1 MVTAES
7 GVAGGGGRGAAALLR
22 EVATARFARQVV
34 LGRWFMVFACLL
46 ILSASGATYIF
57 GIYSKV
63 LKSSLG
69 YDQRTLNTLSF
80 FKDLGANVGVIS
92 GLINEVTPP
101 WVVLAM
107 GAAMNLP
114 QLRGELGSDA
124 MVTAESGVAGG
135 GGRGAAALLRE
146 VATARFARQVVLG
159 RWFMVF
165 ACLLIL
171 SASGAT
177 YIFGIYSKVLKS
189 SLGYD
194 QRTLNTLS
202 FFKDLGANV
211 GVISGL
217 INEVTPPWVVLAMGA
232 AMNLV
237 GYLMV
242 YLAVAGR
249 TARPP
254 VWLMC
259 IYICVGAN
267 SQSFA
272 NTGALVTC
280 VKNFPESRGIVLGL
294 LKGFVGLSGAI
305 FTQLYVAIYGDDA
318 KSLVLLI
325 AWLPAAISILFVHTV
340 RIMPYRPSRR
350 RADGEASA
358 ATNNDAFFCFLYISI
373 ALAVYLLTMIV
384 VQNQTNFSHT
394 AYVVSAAALLLVL
407 FLPLVV
413 VIKQE
418 YQIKKELDDS
428 LREPPTVTIEK
439 PAAAAAAMQMSTSI
453 TKPKTETP
461 SSSSP
466 APPSSCL
473 GSCLKHMFNP
483 PAQGEDYSIL
493 QALVSVDMLVL
504 FLATICGVGGT
515 LTAIDN
521 MGQIGQSL
529 GYPAKSIKT
538 FISLISIWNYAG
550 RVTSGFASEIFLTRY
565 KFPRPL
571 MLTLVLL
578 LACVGHLLIAFG
590 VPQSLYAASV
600 IIGFCFGAQWP
611 LLFAIISEVFG
622 LKYYSTL
629 YNFGSVA
636 SPIGAYVL
644 NVRVAG
650 YLYDVEA
657 AKQHGGSLAGGD
669 KTCIG
674 VQCFRKAFL
683 IITAATVAGA
693 LISLVLVWRTRN
705 FYKGDI
711 YAKFRENAAGDE
723 ATTECNSV
731 TDNAVEKKSTLVNDG
746 NNKKG

>member
-1 MVTAES
+1 MVFAS
-7 GVAGGGGRGAAALLR
+7 GSGAGGAAGRPQVL
-22 EVATARFARQVV
+22 TARFVRQVV

-57 GIYSKV
+57 SIYSKV

-80 FKDLGANVGVIS
+80 FKDLGANVGVLS

-107 GAAMNLP
+107 GAAMNL
-114 QLRGELGSDA
+114 A
-124 MVTAESGVAGG
+124 
-135 GGRGAAALLRE
+135 
-146 VATARFARQVVLG
+146 
-159 RWFMVF
+159 
-165 ACLLIL
+165 
-171 SASGAT
+171 
-177 YIFGIYSKVLKS
+177 
-189 SLGYD
+189 
-194 QRTLNTLS
+194 
-202 FFKDLGANV
+202 
-211 GVISGL
+211 
-217 INEVTPPWVVLAMGA
+217 
-232 AMNLV
+232 
-237 GYLMV
+237 GYLMI
-242 YLAVAGR
+242 YLAIDGR

-280 VKNFPESRGIVLGL
+280 VKNFPESRGVVLGL

-305 FTQLYVAIYGDDA
+305 FTQLYQAIYGDDA

-325 AWLPAAISILFVHTV
+325 AWLPAAISVLFVHTV
-340 RIMPYRPSRR
+340 RIMPYPRSSRR
-350 RADGEASA
+350 RGPSA
-358 ATNNDAFFCFLYISI
+358 ATSNDAFFCFLYISI
-373 ALAVYLLTMIV
+373 ALAAYLLIMIV
-384 VQNQTNFSHT
+384 VQRQVNFSR
-394 AYVVSAAALLLVL
+394 AAFAVSSAALLLIL
-407 FLPLVV
+407 FLPLAVV
-413 VIKQE
+413 VKQE
-418 YQIKKELDDS
+418 YKIQKELEES
-428 LREPPTVTIEK
+428 LREPPTVTVEK
-439 PAAAAAAMQMSTSI
+439 PAAAASLQLAVAQSMTTGTEAA
-453 TKPKTETP
+453 EP
-461 SSSSP
+461 SSTQPSRS
-466 APPSSCL
+466 SSCL
-473 GSCLKHMFNP
+473 GSCLRHMFSP
-483 PAQGEDYSIL
+483 PAQGEDYTIL

-529 GYPAKSIKT
+529 GYPSKSINT
-538 FISLISIWNYAG
+538 FVSLISIWNYAG
-550 RVTSGFASEIFLTRY
+550 RVTAGFASEVFLERY

-578 LACVGHLLIAFG
+578 LSCVGHLLIAFG
-590 VPQSLYAASV
+590 VPQSLYVSSV
-600 IIGFCFGAQWP
+600 VIGFCFGAQWP

-650 YLYDVEA
+650 ALYDAEA
-657 AKQHGGSLAGGD
+657 ARQHGGSLAGAGD

-674 VQCFRKAFL
+674 VECFRKSFL

-693 LISLVLVWRTRN
+693 LVSLVLVWRTWN

-711 YAKFRENAAGDE
+711 YAKFRESADANADAAEEE
-723 ATTECNSV
+723 AEAEDLKRPKETAEGEIGSTE
-731 TDNAVEKKSTLVNDG
+731 VNG
-746 NNKKG
+746 RKR